1 MSIEIELADYI
12 EQNSLRLAQDQF
24 VRNASTYNIFPGFTP
39 EQSVEQ
45 MSNIMQALSQA
56 LRGNQKVLHQ
66 IAVEGV
72 RQIALLPNTSV
83 DIIATAANI
92 NHEMSMRAAEEAFP
106 DDLIKQATAKN
117 TLIGLNYSSD
127 TASYTSYVK
136 VREEQLRERE
146 QELNQLQHELESV
159 SAAVRELSAPIAPI
173 HDNVLV
179 LPLVGSIDTNR
190 AQSITEDLLEEIVAR
205 QSDFVIIDITG
216 VPIVDTSIANYLL
229 QTTKAVSLLGAEVIL
244 VGISAEVAQT
254 IVGLD
259 IDLRQLVV
267 RANLQDGIAY
277 ALEQVGLGIQPLEH
291 HEEAA

>member
-1 MSIEIELADYI
+1 MSIENELADYI

-72 RQIALLPNTSV
+72 RQIALLPNSSIDTIV
-83 DIIATAANI
+83 TMDRMIHA
-92 NHEMSMRAAEEAFP
+92 MSMNATEQAFS
-106 DDLIKQATAKN
+106 DDPVKQARAKEA
-117 TLIGLNYSSD
+117 IMSVNYGSN
-127 TASYTSYVK
+127 TASYATFVN
-136 VREEQLRERE
+136 VREQQLRERQE
-146 QELNQLQHELESV
+146 ELNQLQHELESV